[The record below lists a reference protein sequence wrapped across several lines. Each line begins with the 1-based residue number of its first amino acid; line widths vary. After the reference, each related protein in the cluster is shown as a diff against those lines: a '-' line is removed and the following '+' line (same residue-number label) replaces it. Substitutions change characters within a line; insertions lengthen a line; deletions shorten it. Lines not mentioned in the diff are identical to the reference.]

1 MAENG
6 DEVIALLYWGGEILK
21 TGHLCSVDYSEP
33 PKTMCFLPQISSF
46 DELVAK
52 VHSAMD
58 TTKEN
63 ADLGLYG
70 KYLATFAGD
79 RGVFVSI
86 PLTDDRSWR
95 WFMRQMLPSQP
106 LHIYVNAAAAKQ
118 RENNEGQQRKT
129 SGAATMMKI
138 YVRTPTWKTIA
149 LDVISSGTIRD
160 MKESIKELE
169 GIPIDDQLLYFQQTC
184 LHDGCTLA
192 NYNIQSGSTLFLSKK
207 LFKF

>member
-33 PKTMCFLPQISSF
+33 PKTMCFLPQISSY
-46 DELVAK
+46 DELLVK

-63 ADLGLYG
+63 TDLGLYG
-70 KYLATFAGD
+70 KYLTTFAGD

-106 LHIYVNAAAAKQ
+106 LHIYVIAAAAKQ
-118 RENNEGQQRKT
+118 KEKNNPQQRET
-129 SGAATMMKI
+129 TG
-138 YVRTPTWKTIA
+138 
-149 LDVISSGTIRD
+149 VIFVPKVNVWDLI
-160 MKESIKELE
+160 LE
-169 GIPIDDQLLYFQQTC
+169 GRE
-184 LHDGCTLA
+184 G
-192 NYNIQSGSTLFLSKK
+192 
-207 LFKF
+207 